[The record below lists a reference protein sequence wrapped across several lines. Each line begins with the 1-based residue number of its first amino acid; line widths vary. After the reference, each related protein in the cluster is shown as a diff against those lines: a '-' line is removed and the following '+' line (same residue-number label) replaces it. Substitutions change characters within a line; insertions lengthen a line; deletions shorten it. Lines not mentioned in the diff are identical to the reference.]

1 MTNQQVKR
9 LLQGLHWYFTSEQR
23 LSGGECS
30 VQLET
35 RSTLEEQRPSMS
47 LEAEAMLIEI
57 DQAIARR
64 MDEIRTALP
73 ALPDPYMVRWHGE
86 THWWW
91 TGEVPA
97 GITG

>member
-1 MTNQQVKR
+1 
-9 LLQGLHWYFTSEQR
+9 
-23 LSGGECS
+23 
-30 VQLET
+30 
-35 RSTLEEQRPSMS
+35 MS